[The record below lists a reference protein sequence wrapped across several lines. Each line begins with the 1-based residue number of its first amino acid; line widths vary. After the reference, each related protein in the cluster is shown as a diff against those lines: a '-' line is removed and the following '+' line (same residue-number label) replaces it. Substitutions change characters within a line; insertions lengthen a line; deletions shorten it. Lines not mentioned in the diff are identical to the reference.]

1 MNKTWKRQVFRHTAL
16 YTAILMFSHTGG
28 GGGAQAQT
36 QTQTHKYAIV
46 MNGQNLPEV
55 KWGQDYKKLAQKSNE
70 RQFTHTTNF
79 HIKKNVTLS
88 FNNIDEVVAEKK
100 DVVVFGTATY
110 LPPYGKVSGFDADKL
125 KKRGDAL
132 GWIKTTKPGLVGY
145 SYEGVTCQNNY
156 NNASS
161 GCPELIY
168 KTQFSFGQQGL
179 KKKTTGGLDIA
190 EDKSRDNSPIYKLQ
204 DYPGLGVSFNLSSES
219 LVKSIKYNKII
230 SSFSEGVTQQNGTQ
244 NQHKDKNLVYTTGDY
259 QYKNKY
265 SSRYVGQNEHS
276 AIAFYLNAKLHLLD
290 KKNIKNIAQG
300 KTVNLGTLKSYV
312 EPTAEWK
319 NKRQNYFQGNWTFED
334 KGTVSVK
341 LKLPEVK
348 AGRCVNKNNP
358 NPNAKA
364 PSPALTAPALWFGP
378 VQNGKVQM
386 YSASVSTYP
395 DSSSSQIFLQNLSR
409 KDDTSKPGRYSL
421 KPLSTSEIK
430 SKEPNFTGRQTIIRL
445 DGRVQQIKLGQSNN
459 EVVGFNGNSNNATFG
474 IVSEG
479 SFMPDTSEWKKVLL
493 PWTVR
498 VFADDSKFKEF
509 NKEEKDNKPKYSQK
523 YRSRDNGK
531 RERNLGD
538 IVNSPIVAVGGYLA
552 TSANDG
558 MVHIFKKGN
567 GGDERNYSLKLS
579 YIPGTMPRKD
589 IENKDSTLA
598 KELRAFAE
606 KGYVGDRYGVDG
618 GFVLRQV
625 NLNGKD
631 HVFMFGAMGFGGR
644 GAYALDLT
652 KADGSDP
659 TKASLFDVK
668 DNGNNGNN
676 GNNRVELGYTVGTPQ
691 IGKTHN
697 GKYAAFLASGYAT
710 KKIDDPTNKTALY
723 VYDLE
728 NNGNL
733 IKKIEVKDGK
743 GGLSSP
749 TLVDKDLDGTV
760 DIAYA
765 GDRGGKM
772 YRFDLSGQ
780 SPDQW
785 TVRPIFEGTKP
796 ITSAPAISQLKD
808 KRVVIFGTGSDL
820 SEEDVDNME
829 EQYIY
834 GIFDD
839 DTATTGTVNFS
850 GSGGGLLEQVLSR
863 DNDNKTLFLTDYKRS
878 DGSGSKGWVVK
889 LKDGQRVT
897 VKPTVVLRTAFV
909 TIRKYNDGGCGA
921 ETAILGINTADG
933 GKLTKKSARPIV
945 PDANKDVAQY
955 SGHKQTTKGKS
966 IPIGCMQK
974 GNEIVCPN
982 GYVYDKPVNVR
993 YLDEKKTDGFSTT
1006 ADGDAGGSGIDP
1018 AGKRSGKN
1026 NRCFS
1031 QKGVRTLLMNDL
1043 DSLDITGPTC
1053 GMKRISWREVF
1064 Y

>member
-1 MNKTWKRQVFRHTAL
+1 
-16 YTAILMFSHTGG
+16 
-28 GGGAQAQT
+28 
-36 QTQTHKYAIV
+36 THKYAIV
-46 MNGQNLPEV
+46 MNGQQLPEV
-55 KWGQDYKKLAQKSNE
+55 KWGDSYNSLTVKSNE
-70 RQFTHTTNF
+70 REVTHTSNF
-79 HIKKNVTLS
+79 VVAKKHISFS
-88 FNNIDEVVAEKK
+88 FNNTDEVVAEKK
-100 DVVVFGTATY
+100 DAVVFGAATY
-110 LPPYGKVSGFDADKL
+110 LPPYGKVSGFDTAKL
-125 KKRGDAL
+125 VERKNAVDQIG
-132 GWIKTTKPGLVGY
+132 TTHPGLIGY
-145 SYEGVTCQNNY
+145 SYQDVTC
-156 NNASS
+156 AS
-161 GCPELIY
+161 GNCPELSY
-168 KTQFSFGQQGL
+168 RTQFTFNNGL
-179 KKKTTGGLDIA
+179 KRNGNGGRLDIY
-190 EDKSRDNSPIYKLQ
+190 EDKSRDNSPIYKLK
-204 DYPGLGVSFNLSSES
+204 DHPWLGVSFNLGGESSFKPKRQGS
-219 LVKSIKYNKII
+219 LV
-230 SSFSEGVTQQNGTQ
+230 SSFREDVTQQNGTQ
-244 NQHKDKNLVYTTGDY
+244 DQYKSKNLVYTTDDY
-259 QYKNKY
+259 NSKGNKNHQDKHHA
-265 SSRYVGQNEHS
+265 V
-276 AIAFYLNAKLHLLD
+276 AFYLNAKLHLLD
-290 KKNIKNIAQG
+290 KKQIQHIAQG
-300 KTVNLGTLKSYV
+300 VTVDLGTLKTRI
-312 EPTAEWK
+312 EPTEAWK
-319 NKRQNYFQGNWTFED
+319 KQRYNFFSGGTWTYED
-334 KGTVSVK
+334 KGSVSVK

-348 AGRCVNKNNP
+348 AGRCTNAAHP
-358 NPNAKA
+358 NSKAKP

-378 VQNGKVQM
+378 VQNGKAEM

-395 DSSSSQIFLQNLSR
+395 DSSSSRIFLQNLKR
-409 KDDTSKPGRYSL
+409 KNDPNKPGRYSL
-421 KPLSTSEIK
+421 ADLSASDIQ
-430 SKEPNFTGRQTIIRL
+430 SKEPTFTSRQTVIRL
-445 DGRVQQIKLGQSNN
+445 DKGVHQIKLQGN
-459 EVVGFNGNSNNATFG
+459 EVTGFNGNSNNATFG

-479 SFMPDTSEWKKVLL
+479 SFMPDASEWKKVLL

-498 VFADDSKFKEF
+498 ASNDDGQFNTF
-509 NKEEKDNKPKYSQK
+509 NKKENNGKPTYSQK
-523 YRSRDNGK
+523 YRSRDNSK
-531 RERNLGD
+531 RERDLGD

-567 GGDERNYSLKLS
+567 GDARNYSLKLS
-579 YIPGTMPRKD
+579 YIPGTMPRQYFD
-589 IENKDSTLA
+589 NDTSALKDSTLA
-598 KELRAFAE
+598 QELRTFAE

-618 GFVLRQV
+618 GFVLREV
-625 NLNGKD
+625 ERGGKK

-652 KADGSDP
+652 KVDSNNP
-659 TKASLFDVK
+659 TAVSLFDVK
-668 DNGNNGNN
+668 NDNNNGNN
-676 GNNRVELGYTVGTPQ
+676 GVKLGYTVGTPQ

-710 KKIDDPTNKTALY
+710 KTIDSTDNKTALY

-728 NNGNL
+728 NNNGTPIATIN
-733 IKKIEVKDGK
+733 VPDGK

-749 TLVDKDLDGTV
+749 TLVDKDLDGTI

-765 GDRGGKM
+765 GDRSGKM
-772 YRFDLSGQ
+772 YRFDLSSQ

-820 SEEDVDNME
+820 SEEDVLSTS

-839 DTATTGTVNFS
+839 DTATTGTVNFTS
-850 GSGGGLLEQVLSR
+850 TGGGLLEQHLTEE
-863 DNDNKTLFLTDYKRS
+863 NKTLFLTDYKRS

-909 TIRKYNDGGCGA
+909 TIHKYTGTDKCGA

-945 PDANKDVAQY
+945 PEANQAVAQY
-955 SGHKQTTKGKS
+955 SGHKQTAKGKS
-966 IPIGCMQK
+966 IPIGCMWK
-974 GNEIVCPN
+974 NNETVCPN

-1018 AGKRSGKN
+1018 DGKRAGKN

-1053 GMKRISWREVF
+1053 GMKRISWREIF

>member
-1 MNKTWKRQVFRHTAL
+1 MNNQK
-16 YTAILMFSHTGG
+16 
-28 GGGAQAQT
+28 
-36 QTQTHKYAIV
+36 
-46 MNGQNLPEV
+46 LPEV
-55 KWGQDYKKLAQKSNE
+55 KWGQQYQSLVNKENT
-70 RQFTHTTNF
+70 RQVIHTSGF
-79 HIKKNVTLS
+79 GIKKNVSLS
-88 FNNIDEVVAEKK
+88 FNNTDEVVAKK
-100 DVVVFGTATY
+100 NGTVVFGAATY
-110 LPPYGKVSGFDADKL
+110 LPPYGKVSGFDEEKL
-125 KKRGDAL
+125 KERTNAL
-132 GWIKTTKPGLVGY
+132 DWIGTTDPGLVGY
-145 SYEGVTCQNNY
+145 SYENVTCN
-156 NNASS
+156 S
-161 GCPELIY
+161 GNCPEVSY
-168 KTQFSFGQQGL
+168 KTQFIFDNHQL
-179 KKKTTGGLDIA
+179 AKKKTDSKLDIY

-204 DYPGLGVSFNLSSES
+204 DYPWLGVSFNLGGESSFKPKRQGS
-219 LVKSIKYNKII
+219 LV
-230 SSFSEGVTQQNGTQ
+230 SSFSEDVTQQNGTQ
-244 NQHKDKNLVYTTGDY
+244 DQYKGKNLVYTTEDY
-259 QYKNKY
+259 NNQGNRNHQDK
-265 SSRYVGQNEHS
+265 HH

-290 KKNIKNIAQG
+290 KKQIQNIAQG
-300 KTVNLGTLKSYV
+300 KTFNLGTLKPRIDLT
-312 EPTAEWK
+312 EAWK
-319 NKRQNYFQGNWTFED
+319 NRHGSFFSNGNWTFED
-334 KGTVSVK
+334 KGAVSVK
-341 LKLPEVK
+341 LILPEVK
-348 AGRCVNKNNP
+348 AGRCINKNNP
-358 NPNAKA
+358 NPKA
-364 PSPALTAPALWFGP
+364 QALSPALTAPALWFGP

-395 DSSSSQIFLQNLSR
+395 DSSSSRIFLQNLER
-409 KDDTSKPGRYSL
+409 KTDPGRPGRYSL
-421 KPLSTSEIK
+421 ADLAKSDIK
-430 SKEPNFTGRQTIIRL
+430 NRQPNFTGRQTIIRL
-445 DGRVQQIKLGQSNN
+445 DGGVQQIKLDKNN
-459 EVVGFNGNSNNATFG
+459 EATGLNGNDGKNDTFG
-474 IVSEG
+474 IVKDLG
-479 SFMPDTSEWKKVLL
+479 VDPNANEWKKVLL

-498 VFADDSKFKEF
+498 GFSNDNEFVKF
-509 NKEEKDNKPKYSQK
+509 NKESDKYSQR
-523 YRSRDNGK
+523 YRIRNTSNG
-531 RERNLGD
+531 ERNLGD

-558 MVHIFKKGN
+558 MVHIFKQS
-567 GGDERNYSLKLS
+567 GGDKRSYNLKLS

-589 IENKDSTLA
+589 IESKESTLA

-625 NLNGKD
+625 ELSGKK

-644 GAYALDLT
+644 GAYALDLS
-652 KADGSDP
+652 KIDSGNGNLADV
-659 TKASLFDVK
+659 SLFDVK
-668 DNGNNGNN
+668 HDKNGKNSNNSNN
-676 GNNRVELGYTVGTPQ
+676 SVQLGYTVGTPQ

-710 KKIDDPTNKTALY
+710 KQIDSGENKTALY

-728 NNGNL
+728 SNNGTL
-733 IKKIEVKDGK
+733 IRKIEVPSGK

-765 GDRGGKM
+765 GDRGGNM
-772 YRFDLSGQ
+772 YRFDLSSQ

-785 TVRPIFEGTKP
+785 TVRAIFKGDKP

-820 SEEDVDNME
+820 SEDDVDSKE
-829 EQYIY
+829 IQHVY
-834 GIFDD
+834 GIFDN
-839 DTATTGTVNFS
+839 DTDTGTAQD
-850 GSGGGLLEQVLSR
+850 GQGKGLLEQHLTQE
-863 DNDNKTLFLTDYKRS
+863 DKTLFLTDYKRS
-878 DGSGSKGWVVK
+878 DGSGNKGWIVK

-909 TIRKYNDGGCGA
+909 TIHKYTGTDKCGA

-945 PDANKDVAQY
+945 PEANQAVAQY

-993 YLDEKKTDGFSTT
+993 YLDEKKIDGFSTT

-1064 Y
+1064 F

>member
-1 MNKTWKRQVFRHTAL
+1 L
-16 YTAILMFSHTGG
+16 
-28 GGGAQAQT
+28 
-36 QTQTHKYAIV
+36 
-46 MNGQNLPEV
+46 
-55 KWGQDYKKLAQKSNE
+55 
-70 RQFTHTTNF
+70 
-79 HIKKNVTLS
+79 
-88 FNNIDEVVAEKK
+88 
-100 DVVVFGTATY
+100 
-110 LPPYGKVSGFDADKL
+110 
-125 KKRGDAL
+125 
-132 GWIKTTKPGLVGY
+132 
-145 SYEGVTCQNNY
+145 
-156 NNASS
+156 
-161 GCPELIY
+161 
-168 KTQFSFGQQGL
+168 
-179 KKKTTGGLDIA
+179 
-190 EDKSRDNSPIYKLQ
+190 
-204 DYPGLGVSFNLSSES
+204 
-219 LVKSIKYNKII
+219 
-230 SSFSEGVTQQNGTQ
+230 
-244 NQHKDKNLVYTTGDY
+244 
-259 QYKNKY
+259 
-265 SSRYVGQNEHS
+265 
-276 AIAFYLNAKLHLLD
+276 
-290 KKNIKNIAQG
+290 
-300 KTVNLGTLKSYV
+300 
-312 EPTAEWK
+312 
-319 NKRQNYFQGNWTFED
+319 
-334 KGTVSVK
+334 
-341 LKLPEVK
+341 
-348 AGRCVNKNNP
+348 
-358 NPNAKA
+358 
-364 PSPALTAPALWFGP
+364 
-378 VQNGKVQM
+378 
-386 YSASVSTYP
+386 
-395 DSSSSQIFLQNLSR
+395 
-409 KDDTSKPGRYSL
+409 
-421 KPLSTSEIK
+421 
-430 SKEPNFTGRQTIIRL
+430 
-445 DGRVQQIKLGQSNN
+445 
-459 EVVGFNGNSNNATFG
+459 NGNTNNNTFG
-474 IVSEG
+474 IVKEYSVNPE
-479 SFMPDTSEWKKVLL
+479 TNEWKKVLL

-498 VFADDSKFKEF
+498 GFSNDNEFVKF
-509 NKEEKDNKPKYSQK
+509 NKESDKYSQR
-523 YRSRDNGK
+523 YRIRENGNNSKRD
-531 RERNLGD
+531 LGD
-538 IVNSPIVAVGGYLA
+538 IVNSPIVAVGEYLA

-567 GGDERNYSLKLS
+567 GDARNYSLKLS

-589 IENKDSTLA
+589 IESKDSTLA

-618 GFVLRQV
+618 GFVLREV
-625 NLNGKD
+625 ERGGKK

-652 KADGSDP
+652 KADDNDP

-697 GKYAAFLASGYAT
+697 DKYAAFLASGYAT
-710 KKIDDPTNKTALY
+710 KEITSGENKTALY

-728 NNGNL
+728 NNGTL
-733 IKKIEVKDGK
+733 IRKIEVKDGK

-749 TLVDKDLDGTV
+749 TLVDKDLDGIV

-765 GDRGGKM
+765 GDRGGNM

-780 SPDQW
+780 DPSQW

-820 SEEDVDNME
+820 SEEDVDNTD

-839 DTATTGTVNFS
+839 DTATTGSVNFS

-889 LKDGQRVT
+889 LEAGQRVT

-909 TIRKYNDGGCGA
+909 TIHKYTGTDKCGA

-945 PDANKDVAQY
+945 PADNTAVAQY

-974 GNEIVCPN
+974 GNETVCPN

-1053 GMKRISWREVF
+1053 GMKRISWREIF